1 MGSSSLS
8 IFVNF
13 LINNTTNITKHFEY
27 SVSTQCLWICGIVL
41 LYGGLIL
48 VIKMVHRILLTYLE
62 SASFSELYKATE
74 RDDVITIMRI
84 LNQHPDYVNKFKK
97 PEGYTPFMVA
107 CAKAN
112 TQIVK
117 YMLTKGANVSMKSKN
132 NETPFHL
139 AVFFCIMHKVSIILV
154 FPNRFVETFFSITKM
169 LLVSENCTTPGQ
181 TLTNQAETTLLLYK
195 WPQFSVMCP

>member
-13 LINNTTNITKHFEY
+13 LINNTTNITSHFEY
-27 SVSTQCLWICGIVL
+27 SVSTKCLWICGIVL

-48 VIKMVHRILLTYLE
+48 VLKFFHGILRAQLE
-62 SASFSELYKATE
+62 SASFSKLYKAVE
-74 RDDVITIMRI
+74 CDDVVTVMRI

-112 TQIVK
+112 TQMVK
-117 YMLTKGANVSMKSKN
+117 YMLNKGADVSMKSKN

-139 AVFFCIMHKVSIILV
+139 AVFFCIMHKVGLTLV
-154 FPNRFVETFFSITKM
+154 IPS
-169 LLVSENCTTPGQ
+169 
-181 TLTNQAETTLLLYK
+181 K
-195 WPQFSVMCP
+195 WPILFSALQKCYLHQRTVLRRGKH